1 MIQRVPEG
9 QPPSTFRSLVLSVYL
24 PSLFF
29 SVGQGAVVPIMP
41 LLAVE
46 LGGSAAVAAM
56 VVAVRGLGTLAF
68 DVPSGLVVSRFGDK
82 GAMIAGTLLVTMTA
96 VGISAN
102 SSVAWLGLLSF
113 IMGGGWAF
121 WFVAR
126 QAYISEVVPV
136 GHRGRAL
143 TYLAAVHR
151 TGNFVGPILGGF
163 VGKYFSLHGV
173 FFAQAAMGLAATA
186 LVVTVIRH
194 SIGSEQLGV
203 RGLRRRLVRTA
214 VEYRRIFLYAGYSM
228 MCLQFLREGRQLF
241 FPLWGRTIGL
251 DVAEIGLVFGVVSF
265 LEAALFHPA
274 GYVMDH
280 WGRKWTGVPCLALHA
295 LGLLLLPLTGGM
307 VGFVLVALVIGIG
320 NGMGT
325 GILLTLG
332 ADFAPADRRGEF
344 LGVWRLAADA
354 GSAAGPM
361 VASFFVGLAGLAAAS
376 AACGG
381 IGFSGA
387 LVMAFLMPE
396 TLPRRRVESAKRTP

>member
-1 MIQRVPEG
+1 
-9 QPPSTFRSLVLSVYL
+9 
-24 PSLFF
+24 
-29 SVGQGAVVPIMP
+29 
-41 LLAVE
+41 
-46 LGGSAAVAAM
+46 
-56 VVAVRGLGTLAF
+56 
-68 DVPSGLVVSRFGDK
+68 
-82 GAMIAGTLLVTMTA
+82 
-96 VGISAN
+96 
-102 SSVAWLGLLSF
+102 
-113 IMGGGWAF
+113 MGGGWAF
-121 WFVAR
+121 WHVAR
-126 QAYISEVVPV
+126 QAYISEVAPV

-143 TYLAAVHR
+143 TILAAVHR
-151 TGNFVGPILGGF
+151 AGNFIGPILGGF
-163 VGKYFSLHGV
+163 VGKFFSLHGV
-173 FFAQAAMGLAATA
+173 FFAQAVMGLAATV
-186 LVVTVIRH
+186 LVVAVIQH
-194 SIGSEQLGV
+194 SVGSEQLGV
-203 RGLRRRLVRTA
+203 RGLGRRLVRTA

-241 FPLWGRTIGL
+241 FPLWGRMIGL
-251 DVAEIGLVFGVVSF
+251 DVAEIGLVFGIVSF

-280 WGRKWTGVPCLALHA
+280 WGRKWTGVPCLTLHA
-295 LGLLLLPLTGGM
+295 LGLLVLPLTGGM
-307 VGFVLVALVIGIG
+307 VGYVLVALVIGIG

-376 AACGG
+376 AACAG

-396 TLPRRRVESAKRTP
+396 TLPRRRKNGTARP